1 MKRNNFLL
9 LLSIVILSACQNA
22 SFLTKK
28 YDVRGRWDNTAKTTK
43 EKNDKPSLRNDIT
56 MHEMASIESPDLLIV
71 SKKEWQICSDTDQ
84 VDTMEVMVEEVVPMP
99 YPDTLP
105 YYGTKEY
112 VGDTIDAGENALP
125 YDVPKPKKKG
135 LTALLKATSFFFE
148 VGIGI
153 LCVLGLIALIAAIAA
168 GSVTGLMLV
177 LAILGIVALGI
188 IGLFAALM
196 ALFTVVMLIFLIIFK
211 LVGPGKIGG

>member
-1 MKRNNFLL
+1 L
-9 LLSIVILSACQNA
+9 ILSACQNA

-28 YDVRGRWDNTAKTTK
+28 YDARGKWSINSASTEKQVKAKPRLTDQAVCSSSDEELILLK
-43 EKNDKPSLRNDIT
+43 EEVWRINP
-56 MHEMASIESPDLLIV
+56 
-71 SKKEWQICSDTDQ
+71 DTDII
-84 VDTMEVMVEEVVPMP
+84 DSEEVISEEYVPMP
-99 YPDTLP
+99 DPYMDT
-105 YYGTKEY
+105 TIVEEE
-112 VGDTIDAGENALP
+112 GDYALP
-125 YDVPKPKKKG
+125 YDAPKPKKKG
-135 LTALLKATSFFFE
+135 KLALLKATSFFFE

-168 GSVTGLMLV
+168 GSVTGLLLV